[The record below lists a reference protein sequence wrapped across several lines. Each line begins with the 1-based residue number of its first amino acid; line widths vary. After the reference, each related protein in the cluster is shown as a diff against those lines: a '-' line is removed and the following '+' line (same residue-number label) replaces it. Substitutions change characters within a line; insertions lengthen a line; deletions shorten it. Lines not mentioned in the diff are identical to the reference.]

1 MVFMNKAARA
11 LLRAAG
17 PLLCGAPAAFAHTP
31 DQTLPDV
38 VVQEAPS
45 VAEKNKLP
53 LQTESVTAGQ
63 IADKVNLMNTED
75 AIKYLPSILVR
86 KRHVG
91 DTQAPFST
99 RTSGV
104 GSSARGLV
112 YADGVLLSALI
123 GNNNSAA
130 SPKWGMVAPDEI
142 ERIDV
147 MYGPFAAQYPGNS
160 IGAVVEITTRMPRA
174 FEASAKVEGATQRF
188 SQYGT
193 SDTFNAYQASALLGN
208 RNGNLS
214 WWLSVNHLDS
224 HSQPLAYVT
233 ALRPAAPSGVGTPVS
248 GAFTDVNR
256 TGASIQ
262 VIGAGGIEHHLQDNF
277 KFKVAYDITP
287 TMQAAYSVGLFQN
300 DDKARVQTYLRDA
313 AGNPV
318 YATSTLPPGGANIG
332 GFNYTIPNSA
342 FSNNYY
348 NVNEQ
353 HWMHSLAVRTTTR
366 GEWDWEAVA
375 STYRY
380 GENVLRTPTGALPGA
395 AAGGPGTIALM
406 DGTGWSTL
414 DLKGFWRPQGYTGPH
429 QVSFGAHR
437 DYFRL
442 VNPRYNTSNWIG
454 GSTEQLAADS
464 RGKTQTD
471 ALWLQDAWAFA
482 PRLRA
487 TLGARYEHWRAYDG
501 FNFALATPPATTLS
515 VNQPELSASRVSPKA
530 SIAWTATDA
539 LMFTASVGKAYRFPT
554 VTELY
559 QAVTVGPELR
569 SPNPNLRPERAWSGE
584 LSGEYAVQAGR
595 VRVSLFEEHISD
607 ALISQTTPFPGT
619 TTPVGFVQNV
629 DKVRSRGV
637 EFVAQAFDVAV
648 RGLELSGS
656 VTYVES
662 RIRADAALP
671 AAVGKHTPQVPTWR
685 ATAVATYHATAKS
698 AVTLAGRYS
707 GRVYATPDNSDVVT
721 NTYQGFDGY
730 FVMDARFRY
739 QIDRR
744 WGAAIGVD
752 NLNNRK
758 YFLFHPFPQ
767 RTVVAELK
775 FNY

>member
-1 MVFMNKAARA
+1 MTLSKTRA
-11 LLRAAG
+11 LLHAAAS
-17 PLLCGAPAAFAHTP
+17 LLCSAPPAFAHTP
-31 DQTLPDV
+31 EETLPDV
-38 VVQEAPS
+38 VVRETPS

-53 LQTESVTAGQ
+53 LQTESVTRGE

-75 AIKYLPSILVR
+75 AIKYLPSIMVR

-91 DTQAPFST
+91 DTQAPFAT

-104 GSSARGLV
+104 GSSARGLI

-174 FEASAKVEGATQRF
+174 FEASASVEGSTQRF

-193 SDTFNAYQASALLGN
+193 NDTFNAYQASALLGN
-208 RNGNLS
+208 RTGNLS

-224 HSQPLAYVT
+224 HSQPLAFVT
-233 ALRPAAPSGVGTPVS
+233 ALRPAAPSGAGTPLS
-248 GAFTDVNR
+248 GAFPDVNR
-256 TGASIQ
+256 TGAPIQ
-262 VIGAGGIEHHLQDNF
+262 VLGAGGIEHHIQDNF

-287 TMQAAYSVGLFQN
+287 TVQAAYSVGLFQN
-300 DDKARVQTYLRDA
+300 DTKGRVQSYLRDA

-332 GFNYTIPNSA
+332 GFNYTIADSA

-348 NVNEQ
+348 NLNEE
-353 HWMHSLAVRTTTR
+353 HWMHSLAVRTSTR
-366 GEWDWEAVA
+366 GEWDWEAIA

-395 AAGGPGTIALM
+395 AAGGPGTILLM
-406 DGTGWSTL
+406 DKTGWSTL
-414 DLKGFWRPQGYTGPH
+414 DLKGYWRPQGYAGPH

-454 GSTEQLAADS
+454 GDTEQLAADS
-464 RGKTQTD
+464 RGKTKTD
-471 ALWLQDAWAFA
+471 ALWVQDAWAFA
-482 PRLRA
+482 RGFKA
-487 TLGARYEHWRAYDG
+487 TLGGRYEFWRAYDG
-501 FNFALATPPATTLS
+501 FNYSLAPALL
-515 VNQPELSASRVSPKA
+515 VNQPEQSAKRFSPKA
-530 SIAWTATDA
+530 SLAWTPTETLLLTGSLAR
-539 LMFTASVGKAYRFPT
+539 AYRFPT

-559 QAVTVGPELR
+559 QAITTGPVL
-569 SPNPNLRPERAWSGE
+569 STPDPNLRPERAWSGE
-584 LSGEYAVQAGR
+584 LSAEQALGAGR
-595 VRVSLFEEHISD
+595 VRVSLFEEHIAD
-607 ALISQTTPFPGT
+607 ALISQTALLGPASTL
-619 TTPVGFVQNV
+619 VNFVQNV

-637 EFVAQAFDVAV
+637 ELVAQAFDVAV

-656 VTYVES
+656 VTYVDS
-662 RIRADAALP
+662 RIREDAAFP
-671 AAVGKHTPQVPTWR
+671 AAVGKRTPQVPKWR

-698 AVTLAGRYS
+698 AVTVAGRYS
-707 GRVYATPDNSDVVT
+707 DRVFATADNSDVVT
-721 NTYQGFDGY
+721 HTFQGFDPY
-730 FVMDARFRY
+730 FVVDARFRY
-739 QIDRR
+739 QIERR
-744 WGAAIGVD
+744 WGASIGVD